1 MTAKEKDK
9 HKQALKKLGL
19 TNEEIAE
26 DIPKRQTQIKQKL
39 FSY

>member
-9 HKQALKKLGL
+9 QKQALKKLGL

-26 DIPKRQTQIKQKL
+26 VLQADAEIDKGKK
-39 FSY
+39 